1 MTKNGIKMG
10 LMCIYIYKSQTLF
23 ERWLWTYWYGVSLN
37 MSYIRVFKRVVMK
50 EDLLDCCSGL
60 AIATATNSS
69 YLFFLSEQS
78 SYVIESWYV
87 LGLFHWLLQFTDN
100 YWQVLTSNFWFSWFF
115 NIFEVECVPNGCSPS
130 MIVSTR
136 NGKSL
141 VTFWNILNRP
151 FQ

>member
-1 MTKNGIKMG
+1 
-10 LMCIYIYKSQTLF
+10 MCMYIYIYINPKPCF
-23 ERWLWTYWYGVSLN
+23 ERWLWTYWYDVSLN
-37 MSYIRVFKRVVMK
+37 MAYIRVFKGVVMK

-60 AIATATNSS
+60 AIATATSSS

-87 LGLFHWLLQFTDN
+87 LGLFHWLLQVTDN
-100 YWQVLTSNFWFSWFF
+100 CWQILTSNFWFSWFF
-115 NIFEVECVPNGCSPS
+115 NIFEVACVPNGCSPG